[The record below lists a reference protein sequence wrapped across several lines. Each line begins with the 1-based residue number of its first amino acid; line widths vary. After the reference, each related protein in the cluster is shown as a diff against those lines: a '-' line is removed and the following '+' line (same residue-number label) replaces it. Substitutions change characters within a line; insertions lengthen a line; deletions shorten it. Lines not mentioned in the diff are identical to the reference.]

1 MYFAYATDF
10 LSLQHQGQQLMAPVV
25 ARLTPDVIQGG
36 LLTDEVNAALVADDR
51 AAQRFA
57 DESGRAADECQRRG
71 EQCRD
76 LREQWQRYHQA
87 MLAYG
92 AAAQAAASSD
102 PPVAM
107 PPPPPPPPPPP
118 SWCQI

>member
-1 MYFAYATDF
+1 MYFCYATDF
-10 LSLQHQGQQLMAPVV
+10 LSLQEQGHQLMGPVV
-25 ARLTPDVIQGG
+25 AGLTPDVIQGG

-71 EQCRD
+71 ELCRD

-87 MLAYG
+87 MLVYR
-92 AAAQAAASSD
+92 AAAQAATSSD
-102 PPVAM
+102 PPVVL
-107 PPPPPPPPPPP
+107 PPPPPPPPAPP